1 MNTSHPFL
9 QAVHDT
15 WLGEVTRQNSSLF
28 TLGLVVH
35 FIGLC
40 LLLGAMLVIDLR
52 LLGVSKRLP
61 IGAALSLLP
70 IAIVGFGLNLLTGI
84 MFFCF
89 DPFGYWGNPA
99 FKLKMLLVLIAG
111 LNALVFTFTSHRK
124 LASTAVDYAPGLAIK
139 LSASASL
146 LLWFA
151 VILFGRLIVA
161 FQGSSDF

>member
-1 MNTSHPFL
+1 MHSFL
-9 QAVHDT
+9 QAAHDT
-15 WLGEVTRQNSSLF
+15 WLGEMTRQNSSLF
-28 TLGLVVH
+28 TFGLIFH

-52 LLGVSKRLP
+52 LLGVGKRMP

-70 IAIVGFGLNLLTGI
+70 IAIIGFTVNLLTGI

-99 FKLKMLLVLIAG
+99 FKLKMLLILLAG
-111 LNALVFTFTSHRK
+111 LNALIFTFGSHRK
-124 LASTAVDYAPGLAIK
+124 LAAAVADYDAGAAIK
-139 LSASASL
+139 WSAAASL
-146 LLWFA
+146 TLWFA